1 MIQQLPIG
9 FAFVLLGSVA
19 GWVAAFGGQVIECPP
34 RGMCL
39 DGVVVRVIDGDTIVV
54 RSQIEYQVRLLDCW
68 APESRTR
75 DAEEKTRGLKSKA
88 RMAEL
93 ATDKS
98 CRVFLP
104 STGRVEDMVT
114 MGRVLGRV
122 WITDNGK
129 PATVDLST
137 VMVGE
142 GLAKKTKAEE

>member
-1 MIQQLPIG
+1 MIRQLPIG
-9 FAFVLLGSVA
+9 FAFVMLGSIA
-19 GWVAAFGGQVIECPP
+19 GWVAAFGGQSIECPP

-39 DGVVVRVIDGDTIVV
+39 DGVVIRIIDGDTIVV

-68 APESRTR
+68 SPESRTK
-75 DAEEKTRGLKSKA
+75 DLEEKRRGLIAKA

-93 ATDKS
+93 ASDKS

-104 STGRVEDMVT
+104 SSGRVEDMVT

-122 WITDNGK
+122 WITDDGK

-142 GLAKKTKAEE
+142 GLATKTKAEQ